1 MGPNMSLRTWFAVA
15 GVLAFSTECG
25 LASAAEKERT
35 IYTKD
40 TLYTTILVKED
51 RHGLRTLW
59 FRGDDEPQS
68 AGKVDDPDHIAFEYV
83 QAMPVALALVK
94 EPKRVL
100 VVGLGG
106 GTLPNLLH
114 KHYPQMVIDTV
125 DIDPDVVDA
134 AKRFFGFRADTTM
147 HAYVGDGRQ
156 FIEECKVPYD
166 IVFLDAYGSED
177 IPYHMATKEFLQ
189 AVRRATAPNGIVAS
203 NIWAAGANRLHDPMV
218 RTFQEVFDSV
228 YIVAV
233 KEDPNEIILALP
245 TKTVVARA
253 ELARLSSQLSK
264 DQKLRFDI
272 GAYVRSGFRN
282 SSPKTRAARVL
293 LDQDK
298 RASPPQ

>member
-1 MGPNMSLRTWFAVA
+1 MTLRTWIAVA
-15 GVLAFSTECG
+15 GVLALFAEYDI
-25 LASAAEKERT
+25 ASAAEKERT

-40 TLYTTILVKED
+40 TPYTTNLVKENK
-51 RHGLRTLW
+51 HGLRTLW

-68 AGKVDDPDHIAFEYV
+68 AGKVNDPDHIEFEYV

-114 KHYPQMVIDTV
+114 KHYPQLVIDTV
-125 DIDPDVVDA
+125 DIDPDVVDV
-134 AKRFFGFRADTTM
+134 AKKFFGFREDTTM
-147 HAYVGDGRQ
+147 HAYVGDGRK
-156 FIEECKVPYD
+156 FIEECKAPYD

-177 IPYHMATKEFLQ
+177 IPYRMATKEVLH
-189 AVRRATAPNGIVAS
+189 AVRRATAPTGIVAS

-233 KEDPNEIILALP
+233 KEDPNEIVLALP
-245 TKTVVARA
+245 TKTAVARA

-282 SSPKTRAARVL
+282 PSPKTRAVRVL

-298 RASPPQ
+298 QVSPPP